1 VRVSVRLFA
10 AFRERAGAS
19 SIEVDVGPSAT
30 VADVVA
36 AVAERAPAL
45 RDVIAAARPVV
56 NREFAAPGQPV
67 AAGDELALLP
77 PVSGG

>member
-1 VRVSVRLFA
+1 MRLFA
-10 AFRERAGAS
+10 AFRERAGAPA
-19 SIEVDVGPSAT
+19 IDVEVGPEAT

-45 RDVIAAARPVV
+45 REVIGAARPVV
-56 NREFAAPGQPV
+56 NREFARPGQPV
-67 AAGDELALLP
+67 AATDEFALLP

>member
-1 VRVSVRLFA
+1 MPA
-10 AFRERAGAS
+10 IE
-19 SIEVDVGPSAT
+19 IEVGPNAT

-45 RDVIAAARPVV
+45 REVIGAARPVV
-56 NREFAAPGQPV
+56 NREFAGPEQPI
-67 AAGDELALLP
+67 AASDEVALLP

>member
-19 SIEVDVGPSAT
+19 AIEVDVAPDAT
-30 VADVVA
+30 VGDVVA

-45 RDVIAAARPVV
+45 RAVIGAARPVV
-56 NREFAAPGQPV
+56 NREFAEPGQPI

>member
-1 VRVSVRLFA
+1 MQLSVRLFA

-19 SIEVDVGPSAT
+19 SIEVEVSPEAT

-45 RDVIAAARPVV
+45 RELIGAARPVV
-56 NREFAAPGQPV
+56 NREFVGPERPV